1 MDLALSPG
9 ISTERPFLMVK
20 KSMPVFQLMKNSRS
34 DQHLHVLTS
43 PLHQKTHAAHTK
55 APHHLME
62 QITSTSSVW
71 AFYAL
76 IDLFPHLV

>member
-20 KSMPVFQLMKNSRS
+20 KSMPVFQLMKIRS
-34 DQHLHVLTS
+34 APSCVNIS
-43 PLHQKTHAAHTK
+43 ILHQKTHAAHTK

>member
-1 MDLALSPG
+1 MKIRSAPSCVN
-9 ISTERPFLMVK
+9 ISITPK
-20 KSMPVFQLMKNSRS
+20 
-34 DQHLHVLTS
+34 
-43 PLHQKTHAAHTK
+43 KTHAAHTK

-62 QITSTSSVW
+62 LITSISSVW

>member
-20 KSMPVFQLMKNSRS
+20 KSMPVFQLMKIRS
-34 DQHLHVLTS
+34 APSCVNISIT
-43 PLHQKTHAAHTK
+43 PKTHAAHTK

-62 QITSTSSVW
+62 QITSTCSVW

>member
-20 KSMPVFQLMKNSRS
+20 KSMPIFQLMKIRS
-34 DQHLHVLTS
+34 APSCVNISIT
-43 PLHQKTHAAHTK
+43 PKKTHAAHTK

-62 QITSTSSVW
+62 LITSISSVW

>member
-20 KSMPVFQLMKNSRS
+20 KSMPVFQLMKIRS
-34 DQHLHVLTS
+34 APSCVNISITPKNPCS
-43 PLHQKTHAAHTK
+43 PYITK